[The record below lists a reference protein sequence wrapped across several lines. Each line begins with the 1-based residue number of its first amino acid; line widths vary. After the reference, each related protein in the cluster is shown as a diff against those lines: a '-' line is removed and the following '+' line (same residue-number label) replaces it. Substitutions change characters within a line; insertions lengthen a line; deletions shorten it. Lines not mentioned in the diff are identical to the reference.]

1 MDEKHDAFLVFTQH
15 GVERGI
21 VGGTYTAVNTF
32 GTLIPITRA
41 HHHSTQGRAE
51 RQCTNHGKTYGGRH
65 CHTELR
71 IEDTGSTTH
80 ESYRHEH
87 GHEHTGTRD
96 NGHRYVAHRI
106 FCSLVGRG
114 VARIEFRL
122 YGFHHHDRVVHHRT
136 DGKHQGEQGQDVDR
150 ESGGCQTGECTD
162 QRNDDRNRRDQ
173 RTLEVLKEE
182 IHHKD
187 YEDDRHD
194 QRFYHIIYR
203 SEEEVVGAHHRDKFR
218 SCRQF
223 LFHLFQF
230 GGNTFV
236 YFRCVRA
243 GYLVDHECHG
253 RLTVHLAVEAVTQ
266 CPQLDLGD
274 IFQAQYRTVFLSP
287 DDDVLEFFHAL
298 QTSAVFHC
306 VLENVFRVFT
316 QRTGRSLDILFSQYG
331 SHIRRNQSVLGHSFG
346 VQPDTHTVGIAQL
359 HHIAYAFDT
368 FDTWD
373 NVDVEVVSE
382 KCLVITSIGADK
394 CVDLQETGLSLLG
407 ADTDTGYFGGQ

>member
-1 MDEKHDAFLVFTQH
+1 MVQSPDILHGVAVESAHISTRTVLQVQLDRVTQTVARNHTRLEAEYLRFFDLGELCVQACDHRIGNMFSSFSFIPVFQTDDCHTVGGTLTCQEAVTGYTGVMFYFRGILQDVLYLVQHLAGLFQRTTRSNGYIRHDGSLVFLRDKTCFSIADQPAQQNNGCDQSGPYHPTVMDEKHDAFLVFTQH

-32 GTLIPITRA
+32 GTLIPITRT

-162 QRNDDRNRRDQ
+162 QRNDD
-173 RTLEVLKEE
+173 
-182 IHHKD
+182 
-187 YEDDRHD
+187 
-194 QRFYHIIYR
+194 
-203 SEEEVVGAHHRDKFR
+203 
-218 SCRQF
+218 
-223 LFHLFQF
+223 
-230 GGNTFV
+230 
-236 YFRCVRA
+236 
-243 GYLVDHECHG
+243 
-253 RLTVHLAVEAVTQ
+253 
-266 CPQLDLGD
+266 
-274 IFQAQYRTVFLSP
+274 
-287 DDDVLEFFHAL
+287 
-298 QTSAVFHC
+298 
-306 VLENVFRVFT
+306 
-316 QRTGRSLDILFSQYG
+316 
-331 SHIRRNQSVLGHSFG
+331 
-346 VQPDTHTVGIAQL
+346 
-359 HHIAYAFDT
+359 
-368 FDTWD
+368 
-373 NVDVEVVSE
+373 
-382 KCLVITSIGADK
+382 
-394 CVDLQETGLSLLG
+394 
-407 ADTDTGYFGGQ
+407 